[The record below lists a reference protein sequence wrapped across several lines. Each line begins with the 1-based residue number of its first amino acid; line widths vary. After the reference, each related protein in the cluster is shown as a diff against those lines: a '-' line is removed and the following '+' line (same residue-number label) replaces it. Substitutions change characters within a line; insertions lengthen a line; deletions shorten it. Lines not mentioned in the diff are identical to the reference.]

1 MNLFDYAFAFIL
13 LLSILIFVHELGHF
27 LVAKACG
34 VRVLKFSLGFGPP
47 VGFGRFRL
55 RWVRGHTE
63 YVVAWFPLGG
73 FVKMLGE
80 NPDDVDDPGVLAH
93 PSETL
98 GAKPTWQKL
107 AIVFAGPIM
116 NLLLP
121 VVVFMG
127 TLAIGVSKPAPVIGM
142 VEPGSPASQ
151 AGLLPGDRITEVA
164 GQGVVWWGDLD
175 DVLRTRPGA
184 QLEIDFER
192 GGEERVA
199 HLTLDERAGF
209 DEFGQQVDVGWAGLG
224 HRRVSAVLGVPS
236 ADSPAAVAGARSGD
250 RVTAVDGE
258 PVEDWEAFI
267 AASAGA
273 PEPSVEVLVERTE
286 GEGEPEEIS
295 LAIPALGDVGALG
308 VVPANVL
315 IVHVSPDSPAERGG
329 LQPGDLILTV
339 DGSSVGSF
347 ASFANTVRTSHGR
360 SLALTFAR
368 SGVVHHVAMQPELIA
383 MDTGLGIEEERYLV
397 GIQAHASNL
406 MGAVAIDRE
415 RNPLVSFPRAV
426 AMTVSV
432 TRTFLKGLGKI
443 VTGEVP
449 RNQLAGPIGIAEI
462 AGRAMERGWETY
474 LSILVLISINLGI
487 LNLLPIPILDG
498 GQAVIFTVEAIRR
511 APLSLRTREIF
522 QQVGFTML
530 MLLMGLAFWN
540 DLARH
545 WTELLDWL
553 SSNVG
558 S

>member
-1 MNLFDYAFAFIL
+1 
-13 LLSILIFVHELGHF
+13 
-27 LVAKACG
+27 
-34 VRVLKFSLGFGPP
+34 
-47 VGFGRFRL
+47 
-55 RWVRGHTE
+55 
-63 YVVAWFPLGG
+63 
-73 FVKMLGE
+73 
-80 NPDDVDDPGVLAH
+80 
-93 PSETL
+93 
-98 GAKPTWQKL
+98 
-107 AIVFAGPIM
+107 
-116 NLLLP
+116 
-121 VVVFMG
+121 
-127 TLAIGVSKPAPVIGM
+127 
-142 VEPGSPASQ
+142 
-151 AGLLPGDRITEVA
+151 
-164 GQGVVWWGDLD
+164 
-175 DVLRTRPGA
+175 
-184 QLEIDFER
+184 
-192 GGEERVA
+192 
-199 HLTLDERAGF
+199 
-209 DEFGQQVDVGWAGLG
+209 
-224 HRRVSAVLGVPS
+224 
-236 ADSPAAVAGARSGD
+236 
-250 RVTAVDGE
+250 
-258 PVEDWEAFI
+258 
-267 AASAGA
+267 
-273 PEPSVEVLVERTE
+273 
-286 GEGEPEEIS
+286 
-295 LAIPALGDVGALG
+295 
-308 VVPANVL
+308 VL

-368 SGVVHHVAMQPELIA
+368 SGVVHHVEMQPELIA

>member
-1 MNLFDYAFAFIL
+1 MNLFDYAFAFFL

-80 NPDDVDDPGVLAH
+80 NPDDIDDPGALAH

-98 GAKPTWQKL
+98 GAKRTWQKL
-107 AIVFAGPIM
+107 AIVFAGPAM

-121 VVVFMG
+121 VAVFMG

-142 VEPGSPASQ
+142 VEPGSPASE
-151 AGLLPGDRITEVA
+151 AGLQPGDRITEVA
-164 GQGVVWWGDLD
+164 GQEVVWWGDVD
-175 DVLRTRPGA
+175 EALRARPGA
-184 QLEIDFER
+184 PLDIDFER
-192 GGEERVA
+192 EGVTEVA
-199 HLTLDERAGF
+199 HLELDARAGF
-209 DEFGQQVDVGWAGLG
+209 DEFGQETDVGWAGIG
-224 HRRVSAVLGVPS
+224 HRRVAAILGIPA
-236 ADSPAAVAGARSGD
+236 ADSPAAIAGARSGD
-250 RVTAVDGE
+250 RVSAVDGT
-258 PVEDWEAFI
+258 PVEDWEAFARVY
-267 AASAGA
+267 AAAEGPQVA
-273 PEPSVEVLVERTE
+273 LALERSE
-286 GEGEPEEIS
+286 GEGEPEAIS
-295 LAIPALGDVGALG
+295 LSIPALEDVAALG

-315 IVHVSPDSPAERGG
+315 IVQVSPDSPAERGG

-339 DGSSVGSF
+339 DGQSVGSF
-347 ASFANTVRTSHGR
+347 ASFANTVRTSRGR
-360 SLALTFAR
+360 PLALTFAR
-368 SGVVHHVAMQPELIA
+368 GGVVHHVQIEPELIA

-406 MGAVAIDRE
+406 MGAVGIDRE
-415 RNPLVSFPRAV
+415 RNPLVAFPRAV

-432 TRTFLKGLGKI
+432 TRTFLRGLGKI

-530 MLLMGLAFWN
+530 VLLMGLAFWN

-545 WTELLDWL
+545 WSELLDWL
-553 SSNVG
+553 SSNAG